1 MSIPAYPDVHVNQRV
16 IDGARAR
23 GVDIITTQE
32 DGRRRDAD
40 DVLLLRATA
49 LGRVMV
55 SQDEDMLGHAS
66 RFIAAGVDF
75 AGLIYAHQLNI
86 TIGQFFVDDLELLC
100 LVEDP
105 AYMRN
110 RIEWLPLKPKS

>member
-1 MSIPAYPDVHVNQRV
+1 VSIPAYADVHVNQRV

-23 GVDIITTQE
+23 GVDIITAQE
-32 DGRRRDAD
+32 DGRRRDGD
-40 DVLLLRATA
+40 DVLLLRAAA

-55 SQDEDMLGHAS
+55 SQDEDMLSHAS

-86 TIGQFFVDDLELLC
+86 TIGQFIDDLELLC

-105 AYMRN
+105 PYMRN
-110 RIEWLPLKPKS
+110 RIEWLPLKPQS

>member
-1 MSIPAYPDVHVNQRV
+1 VSIPVYTDVHVNHRV

-23 GVDIITTQE
+23 GVDILTAQE
-32 DGRRRDAD
+32 DGHRRDPD
-40 DVLLLRATA
+40 DVLLLRASA

-55 SQDEDMLGHAS
+55 SQDEDMLGHAT
-66 RFIAAGVDF
+66 RFIAAGIDF

-86 TIGQFFVDDLELLC
+86 TIGQFVDDLELLC
-100 LVEDP
+100 LVEEP
-105 AYMRN
+105 PYMRN